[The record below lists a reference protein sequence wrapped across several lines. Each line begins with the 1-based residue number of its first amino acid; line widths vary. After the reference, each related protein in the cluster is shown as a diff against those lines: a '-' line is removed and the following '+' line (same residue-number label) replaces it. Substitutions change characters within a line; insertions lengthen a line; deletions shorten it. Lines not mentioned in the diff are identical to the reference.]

1 MIVADNNLKLGEQLD
16 SETDIDLEH
25 TDKYTTEQLKNKM
38 YDFFNNSKKK
48 RLNPTN
54 VLWQDLKRA
63 V

>member
-16 SETDIDLEH
+16 SETDIDLER

-38 YDFFNNSKKK
+38 YDFFNNIKKK
-48 RLNPTN
+48 SLNPTN